1 MRLMQRLKRL
11 LYLDARQETSPQP
24 IPTQPVPRVT
34 AADVERVVRR
44 DFPADEYSAVMAT
57 LSEYGTGKWHPERL
71 RVRLAALKMAD
82 GSLQKLRAAIE
93 LAKCDFRDALTA
105 AEYPSHWKMVSQLRT
120 LSLEEQSGIIK
131 SDWQQYE
138 EWLKR

>member
-1 MRLMQRLKRL
+1 MQLMQQLKRL
-11 LYLDARQETSPQP
+11 LRMGARPETSPQP

-44 DFPADEYSAVMAT
+44 DFLADEYGTVMAT
-57 LSEYGTGKWHPERL
+57 LSEYGRGKWEFDSA
-71 RVRLAALKMAD
+71 RVQLAALKMAD

-105 AEYPSHWKMVSQLRT
+105 AEYPSHWKMISQLRT
-120 LSLEEQSGIIK
+120 LSLEEQSRIIN